1 MKALLLKDYY
11 MLKKY
16 GKAFLVIELVFLL
29 LSLMPSDNMFFVYY
43 PCMLCGMIPVS
54 LMSYDEK
61 SKWDAYCS
69 VLPYTNAQI
78 VSAKY
83 IFGLIIQVLLLV
95 ITGITQTVKMSM
107 EGAFHP
113 GQFLLMM
120 TIPVML
126 SCLSTGGC
134 LPFLFKFGVE
144 KGKAA
149 YFGMIGVICAGSA
162 IAAQLM
168 NLNTKIEV
176 GFGLVMFLVVLAA
189 IGLYALSWYLSIRF
203 YEKREIC

>member
-61 SKWDAYCS
+61 NKWDAYCS
-69 VLPYTNAQI
+69 VLPYTKAQI

-83 IFGLIIQVLLLV
+83 IVGLIIQVLLLV
-95 ITGITQTVKMSM
+95 ITGITQAVKMSM
-107 EGAFHP
+107 EGGFNLS
-113 GQFLLMM
+113 QFLLIM
-120 TIPVML
+120 TIPVIITCI
-126 SCLSTGGC
+126 SSGGC
-134 LPFLFKFGVE
+134 LPFLFKLGVE

-149 YFGMIGVICAGSA
+149 YFGMVGVCCAGSA

-168 NLNTKIEV
+168 GLNTKIEV
-176 GFGLVMFLVVLAA
+176 GFGLMLFVVVLAA